1 MDHNGLSWAFGAPA
15 SGATHG
21 VSPKNTSFYID
32 GFNLYYS
39 ILEFCDNKIQTKHG
53 KLAHDNNCD
62 IKTCSASKYKWINLY
77 LYGFY

>member
-1 MDHNGLSWAFGAPA
+1 MDNNGLSWAFRAPDMGHA
-15 SGATHG
+15 PVLST
-21 VSPKNTSFYID
+21 KNTSFYID

-53 KLAHDNNCD
+53 KLAHDSNCD